1 MEPRIDNIIRYIK
14 ELYEKR
20 KIYQIFFTYSNYDHP
35 KLLIEIDGVKI
46 YLENFWKYIDVI
58 GLVEGE
64 KEILRRAFGIGIRN
78 EINLNNGEIIWKQY
92 KKN

>member
-1 MEPRIDNIIRYIK
+1 MEQRIDKIIRYIK

-20 KIYQIFFTYSNYDHP
+20 KICQIFFTYSDYDRP

-46 YLENFWKYIDVI
+46 YLETFWMYIDVI
-58 GLVEGE
+58 GLVEEE
-64 KEILRRAFGIGIRN
+64 KEILRRVFVIGTLN